1 MHRTFDGA
9 APIQHLPVVITKQPT
24 TVDHDNRTN
33 QRFPVLEILL
43 QQTLPMIARRPGNPG
58 IAVARQIHQPLVLRQ
73 AEEINQLRSS
83 RAFARAGKI
92 TAIHYRIDG
101 AGFSDI
107 GTPGEGDFD
116 PNIGDKLMR
125 LVGAGQK
132 TGVGKDRHIRDW
144 AVDPAFR
151 RTYQCDPG
159 TSGQSFQ
166 ERFRVKCAG
175 AASLARLLTTAG
187 DENGM
192 QKTDRSSRKNS
203 RRRLTRSIAPV
214 FLLSGLTLLLPTF
227 AIAEGDPGKGQA
239 KALTCSAC
247 HGQDGNSINPEWP
260 NLAGQHEKYIVKAL
274 RSYKDGTR
282 DVVLMASQVAS
293 LSEQDMEDVAAYFSA
308 QTLARQ
314 TADPA
319 LVKQGERIYRG
330 GDVDRGIS
338 ACIACHGP
346 TGRGNRAAGY
356 PSLAGQHATYTANQ
370 LLAYRA
376 NTRQTDADVDQVM
389 RNVSAL
395 LNEAEIKAVASYI
408 QGLQ

>member
-1 MHRTFDGA
+1 
-9 APIQHLPVVITKQPT
+9 
-24 TVDHDNRTN
+24 
-33 QRFPVLEILL
+33 
-43 QQTLPMIARRPGNPG
+43 
-58 IAVARQIHQPLVLRQ
+58 
-73 AEEINQLRSS
+73 
-83 RAFARAGKI
+83 
-92 TAIHYRIDG
+92 
-101 AGFSDI
+101 
-107 GTPGEGDFD
+107 
-116 PNIGDKLMR
+116 
-125 LVGAGQK
+125 
-132 TGVGKDRHIRDW
+132 
-144 AVDPAFR
+144 
-151 RTYQCDPG
+151 
-159 TSGQSFQ
+159 
-166 ERFRVKCAG
+166 
-175 AASLARLLTTAG
+175 
-187 DENGM
+187 M

-203 RRRLTRSIAPV
+203 GKRLIRSFSPL
-214 FLLSGLTLLLPTF
+214 FLLSGLTLLLPAF
-227 AIAEGDPGKGQA
+227 AIAEGDPDKGQD

-282 DVVLMASQVAS
+282 DVVLMASQVAN
-293 LSEQDMEDVAAYFSA
+293 LSEQDMEDVAAYFSS

-346 TGRGNRAAGY
+346 SGRGNRAAGY
-356 PSLAGQHATYTANQ
+356 PALAGQHATYTANQ

-376 NTRQTDADVDQVM
+376 NKRQTDADVDQVM

-395 LNEAEIKAVASYI
+395 LSEAEIKAVASYI

>member
-1 MHRTFDGA
+1 
-9 APIQHLPVVITKQPT
+9 
-24 TVDHDNRTN
+24 
-33 QRFPVLEILL
+33 
-43 QQTLPMIARRPGNPG
+43 
-58 IAVARQIHQPLVLRQ
+58 
-73 AEEINQLRSS
+73 
-83 RAFARAGKI
+83 
-92 TAIHYRIDG
+92 
-101 AGFSDI
+101 
-107 GTPGEGDFD
+107 
-116 PNIGDKLMR
+116 
-125 LVGAGQK
+125 
-132 TGVGKDRHIRDW
+132 
-144 AVDPAFR
+144 
-151 RTYQCDPG
+151 
-159 TSGQSFQ
+159 
-166 ERFRVKCAG
+166 
-175 AASLARLLTTAG
+175 
-187 DENGM
+187 M

-203 RRRLTRSIAPV
+203 RRRLIRSIAPL

-330 GDVDRGIS
+330 GDMDRGIS

-356 PSLAGQHATYTANQ
+356 PALAGQHATYIANQ